1 MTPRMLYIVCF
12 RCATSDFS
20 TNHANTR
27 LWCDVNII
35 YSSMSA
41 IQENT
46 VCYLWLD
53 IQLNDVD
60 RTRIENLF

>member
-1 MTPRMLYIVCF
+1 
-12 RCATSDFS
+12 
-20 TNHANTR
+20 
-27 LWCDVNII
+27 
-35 YSSMSA
+35 MSA

-60 RTRIENLF
+60 RTRIENYFSQQHIEYEEVV

>member
-1 MTPRMLYIVCF
+1 MTSPLI
-12 RCATSDFS
+12 
-20 TNHANTR
+20 NTLIR
-27 LWCDVNII
+27 NYGVDVNII

-60 RTRIENLF
+60 RTRIENYFSQQHIEYEEVV